1 MAKKTELKE
10 LSVAELEQKIRESQ
24 DELVH
29 LRLRKQTGQV
39 EHPHRLKELRKQ
51 IARLNTYANQK
62 KQAEETAA

>member
-10 LSVAELEQKIRESQ
+10 LSIAELELKIREAQ

-51 IARLNTYANQK
+51 IARLNTYLNQK
-62 KQAEETAA
+62 QKAATAAA

>member
-51 IARLNTYANQK
+51 IARLNTYLNQK
-62 KQAEETAA
+62 KAAEVTAA

>member
-10 LSVAELEQKIRESQ
+10 LSVAELELKIREAQ

-51 IARLNTYANQK
+51 IARLNTYLNQK
-62 KQAEETAA
+62 QKAASAAA

>member
-10 LSVAELEQKIRESQ
+10 LSVAELEQKIRETQ

-39 EHPHRLKELRKQ
+39 EHPHRLQELRKQ
-51 IARLNTYANQK
+51 IARLNTYLTQK
-62 KQAEETAA
+62 QQAETAAA

>member
-10 LSVAELEQKIRESQ
+10 LSVAELEQKIRENQ

-39 EHPHRLKELRKQ
+39 EHPHRLKELRKE
-51 IARLNTYANQK
+51 IARLNTYVNQK
-62 KQAEETAA
+62 KQAEATAA

>member
-10 LSVAELEQKIRESQ
+10 LSIAEIEQKIRETQ

-29 LRLRKQTGQV
+29 LRIRKQTGQV

-51 IARLNTYANQK
+51 IARLNTYLNQ
-62 KQAEETAA
+62 KQAEAAAA

>member
-29 LRLRKQTGQV
+29 MRLRKQTGQV

-51 IARLNTYANQK
+51 IARLNTYVKQK
-62 KQAEETAA
+62 KQAEATAA